1 MDGLTASEKI
11 SRQLERATPDHLP
24 TCPHCGNLCGR
35 LATKCADCGCALYPP
50 HVTLQ
55 LATEVGSA
63 SMARRRRIA
72 AQVREDA
79 KAARERGD

>member
-1 MDGLTASEKI
+1 MTDTAA
-11 SRQLERATPDHLP
+11 SRQRANDLNALDHFP

-55 LATEVGSA
+55 LATGVGSGA
-63 SMARRRRIA
+63 MRRRRLA
-72 AQVREDA
+72 AQVREDQE
-79 KAARERGD
+79 AAREREA